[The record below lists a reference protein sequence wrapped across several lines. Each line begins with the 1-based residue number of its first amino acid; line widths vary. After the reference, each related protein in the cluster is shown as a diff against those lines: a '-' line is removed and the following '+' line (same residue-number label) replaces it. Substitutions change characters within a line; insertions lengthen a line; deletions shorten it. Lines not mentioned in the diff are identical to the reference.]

1 MASPTQES
9 SDDSKYSP
17 KGSVTVQLRVDSRE
31 GATVESLAVSDTPV
45 YRIYKRRWI
54 GVVALFCLNVSAGM
68 RNSHIYV
75 GRLHVEPEV
84 N

>member
-1 MASPTQES
+1 MASPTQEN

-17 KGSVTVQLRVDSRE
+17 KGHSLHMRVDSRE
-31 GATVESLAVSDTPV
+31 GATVESLVVSDTPV

-68 RNSHIYV
+68 KNSHIYV
-75 GRLHVEPEV
+75 GPHRVKPDV
-84 N
+84 